1 MIFNAFILIANG
13 ILQGMVSILPVGAL
27 PDAITTGFDYII
39 SILTIFNFLFPIDTL
54 LTIVVLM
61 AIINIIL
68 YQYGLAMIIL
78 RFVVG
83 RNRTPH

>member
-1 MIFNAFILIANG
+1 MILNAFVLIANAL
-13 ILQGMVSILPVGAL
+13 LQTMVNILPVGSL
-27 PDAITTGFDYII
+27 PTGITTGFDYIV
-39 SILTIFNFLFPIDTL
+39 SILTIFNYLFPIDTL

-61 AIINIIL
+61 AIINIVL